1 MNIIKKIR
9 QAAIALAGIF
19 STSFGKTLERK
30 FGYIINETPTAY
42 DIKIDKF
49 YNDSLKDPNIN
60 FGSNDHRHFDFSHT
74 ISKMWEKVKET
85 YPDDTRIEE
94 LNNYFLSLMKDMQT
108 PMGIPLFN
116 INNKE
121 SYDQFASY
129 MSKHFAIKKS
139 WLLDIQSVNLAEV
152 FGATIGVVALL
163 FGWKKSEKEE
173 FADLASSL
181 VVAGVFGANPI
192 LLIVSLVSLA
202 KSYTKDKNKNN
213 FKKGTLRG
221 VLGMGSFIMT
231 ASLFSSPII
240 GIIIGLIVAIS
251 VKKSLKK
258 IDLSEIYEWFK
269 ENVKKY
275 GSIIIETTGIE
286 KLTNKIKNLV

>member
-1 MNIIKKIR
+1 MNFIKKIR
-9 QAAIALAGIF
+9 QTAIAFAGLF
-19 STSFGKTLERK
+19 STSFGKTLEKK
-30 FGYIINETPTAY
+30 FGYIIDETPTAY
-42 DIKIDKF
+42 DIKIDEY
-49 YNDSLKDPNIN
+49 YNTISREG
-60 FGSNDHRHFDFSHT
+60 GSAHRHFDFSHT
-74 ISKMWEKVKET
+74 PIKMWEKVQAT
-85 YPDDTRIEE
+85 FSNDTRIDE
-94 LNNYFLSLMKDMQT
+94 LNNYFASLIKDMQT

-116 INNKE
+116 IDNKE
-121 SYDQFASY
+121 TYDQFATY

-202 KSYTKDKNKNN
+202 KSFTKDKNKEK

-251 VKKSLKK
+251 IKKSLRK
-258 IDLSEIYEWFK
+258 IDLSEIYKWFK
-269 ENVKKY
+269 DNVKEY
-275 GSIIIETTGIE
+275 APTISEATGIE
-286 KLTNKIKNLV
+286 YLYKKIRNLN